1 MTQRFKTNMNTLKNE
16 QSNFEQGGGNN
27 WMKLVDGKNVIR
39 ILPPWSEEGIFFKR
53 VGFHRPPGRI
63 AEKVTCPNFTLGGE
77 SCPIC
82 KKGRQVFQKHG
93 KDVSKHY
100 LVQKRAYL
108 NVLDMKKADGV
119 VYILECGPS
128 ILNPILNFMSETDS
142 DDLVD
147 PNKGFNILINRK
159 NDGGFT
165 KYEPMVMPKVYDL
178 AAHGYDVDAVLGQLN
193 DLNQLI
199 KNPEPDD
206 FYDILDA
213 INTKALGADDSVPEG
228 PQDDDDDDIPNAGQA
243 QQAPP
248 QQQANSQSQGLQR
261 KAQNGPAPIMDDDDV
276 PAGPAANGNGQ
287 ANQAQ
292 QAMGDDAPMDI
303 GDIDAFDGDLAFDP
317 EESLPNF

>member
-1 MTQRFKTNMNTLKNE
+1 MAQRFKTNMNALKNE

-39 ILPPWSEEGIFFKR
+39 ILPPWSEEGSIFRR

-63 AEKVTCPNFTLGGE
+63 SEKVVCPNFTTGGE
-77 SCPIC
+77 TCPIC

-119 VYILECGPS
+119 PYILECGPS

-178 AAHGYDVDAVLGQLN
+178 AAHGYDVDTILGNLN
-193 DLNQLI
+193 NLDQLI
-199 KNPEPDD
+199 KQPEPDD

-213 INTKALGADDSVPEG
+213 INTKALGGEEG
-228 PQDDDDDDIPNAGQA
+228 PTDDDDDIPSGPSQQA
-243 QQAPP
+243 TQAPP
-248 QQQANSQSQGLQR
+248 QQQANGQGLQR
-261 KAQNGPAPIMDDDDV
+261 KAASNGPAPIMDDDDI
-276 PAGPAANGNGQ
+276 PAGPAAANGNGE

-292 QAMGDDAPMDI
+292 NAMGDDSSMDI
-303 GDIDAFDGDLAFDP
+303 GDIEAFDGDLAFDP

>member
-1 MTQRFKTNMNTLKNE
+1 MAQRFKTNMNALKNE

-27 WMKLVDGKNVIR
+27 WMKLVDGKNIIR
-39 ILPPWSEEGIFFKR
+39 ILPPWSEEGMFFKK

-63 AEKVTCPNFTLGGE
+63 AEKVTCPNFTSGGE
-77 SCPIC
+77 TCPIC
-82 KKGRQVFQKHG
+82 KKGRQVFQKQG

-178 AAHGYDVDAVLGQLN
+178 AAHNYNVDDILNNLN

-213 INTKALGADDSVPEG
+213 INTKALGGEEG
-228 PQDDDDDDIPNAGQA
+228 PMDDDDDIPQPAAPQPAAQARPAQAASPQPQA
-243 QQAPP
+243 QPM
-248 QQQANSQSQGLQR
+248 QR
-261 KAQNGPAPIMDDDDV
+261 KAPAPAPAMIADDDDI
-276 PAGPAANGNGQ
+276 PQGPTGS

-292 QAMGDDAPMDI
+292 AAMGDDAPMDI
-303 GDIDAFDGDLAFDP
+303 GDIEAFDNDLAFDP
-317 EESLPNF
+317 EESLPDFG